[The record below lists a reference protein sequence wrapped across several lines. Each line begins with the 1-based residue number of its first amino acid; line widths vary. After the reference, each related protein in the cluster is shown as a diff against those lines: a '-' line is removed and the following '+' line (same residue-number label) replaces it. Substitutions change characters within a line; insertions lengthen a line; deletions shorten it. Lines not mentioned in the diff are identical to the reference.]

1 MSTPQQRHD
10 RRREHRER
18 NAAATAAPAMNPV
31 AEAIRRGNPDAVL
44 PGEPRHKSPVER
56 AVGLLRSLNVNDEDR
71 EIVQACANLTEYHRQ
86 QQETLREQTQ
96 RADLAERSLGSFM
109 ESVALTLDL
118 SPNCTGDEV
127 LEALR
132 ARILNPE
139 PLTADLA
146 NVTEAQVEEIK
157 AAGPQGPLTIHR
169 DEAQQHLQAVCR
181 VLAKH
186 FADDPA
192 VTFEN
197 AAGLVDALASNF
209 EDARREIGDRAEEAD
224 KLRATIRQDR
234 ERGQQVGEQ
243 QIPVD
248 DVRKL
253 VAEFGGGLVDRP
265 LEALREILTNLQ
277 ANQKPEKFDENLA
290 TVVNSMQRY
299 EAVLATIKNAISLA

>member
-71 EIVQACANLTEYHRQ
+71 EIVQACANLREYHRQ

-96 RADLAERSLGSFM
+96 RADLAERALGSFM

-169 DEAQQHLQAVCR
+169 DEAQPHLQAVCR

-186 FADDPA
+186 FGDDPA